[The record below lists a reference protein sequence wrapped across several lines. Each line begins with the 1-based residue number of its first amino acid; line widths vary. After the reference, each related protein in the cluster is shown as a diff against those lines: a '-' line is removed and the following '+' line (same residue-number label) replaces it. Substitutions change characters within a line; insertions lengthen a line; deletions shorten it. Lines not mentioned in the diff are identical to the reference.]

1 MFLDTYLLG
10 VVRQE
15 FFDASKARSTLLVFC
30 CTLACVVFLQWL
42 FRLMCQIKK
51 LPPGPWGVPI
61 FGYLT
66 FIGHEKHTQYMKLA
80 RKYGSLFSA
89 KLGAQLTVVI
99 SDYKIIREAFKTE
112 DFTGRPHSPLL
123 KTLGGFGIINSEG
136 QLWKDQRRF
145 LHEKLRHFGM
155 TVLGNKKHLMESR
168 IMTEVA
174 ELLASLNEVTDQ
186 PTDLSKYLSVSVSNV
201 ICNIIM
207 SVRFSLEDPK
217 FKRFNWLIEEGM
229 RLFGEIH
236 TIDYIPQIQYLP
248 GNINAKNKIAKN
260 RQEMFDFYREV
271 IDEHKRSFDAG
282 NIRDI
287 VDAYLDEIQKAKAE
301 GRDQELFDGKD
312 HEIQMMQVIAD
323 LFSAGMETIKTTLLW
338 LNVFMLRHPDAMKR
352 VQDELDQVVGRNRLP
367 KIEDVPYL
375 PITETTILEVMRISS
390 IVPLATTH
398 SPKSDVVINGYT
410 IPAGSYVVPLIN
422 SVHMDPT
429 LWDKPEEFNPS
440 RFLDAEGKV
449 HKPDYFIPFG
459 VGRRRCLGDVLARM
473 ELFLFFASIMHTF
486 AIELPE
492 GEPMPGLK
500 GIIGVTISPQAFRVK
515 LVPRPL
521 NTDLDRL
528 RNVGSC

>member
-1 MFLDTYLLG
+1 
-10 VVRQE
+10 
-15 FFDASKARSTLLVFC
+15 
-30 CTLACVVFLQWL
+30 
-42 FRLMCQIKK
+42 
-51 LPPGPWGVPI
+51 
-61 FGYLT
+61 
-66 FIGHEKHTQYMKLA
+66 MKLA

-155 TVLGNKKHLMESR
+155 TVLGNKKHLMENR

-174 ELLASLNEVTDQ
+174 ELLAALNEVGNQ
-186 PTDLSKYLSVSVSNV
+186 STDLSKYLSVSVSNV

-271 IDEHKRSFDAG
+271 IDEHKQTFDNG

-287 VDAYLDEIQKAKAE
+287 VDAYLDEIQKAKEE
-301 GRDQELFDGKD
+301 GRDMELFEGRD

-429 LWDKPEEFNPS
+429 LWDNPEKFNPN

-449 HKPDYFIPFG
+449 HKPEYFIPFG

-486 AIELPE
+486 TIELPE
-492 GEPMPGLK
+492 DEPMPSLK
-500 GIIGVTISPQAFRVK
+500 GIIGVTISPQAFRVN
-515 LVPRPL
+515 LIPRPL
-521 NTDLDRL
+521 NIDLDRV
-528 RNVGSC
+528 RNIGCF